1 MDLQEKLLKAI
12 GEKNLKLVRHFV
24 ESGADLNK
32 PFPPIGMTPFLTAM
46 NYFRKA
52 EEIEKLI
59 EMGGDVNKT
68 NSHRETPLMLAVECQ
83 CDSIIPWLFVDC
95 GAFLD
100 AQDMWGNTALMR
112 VLLDK
117 NIHRKK
123 KLLYAF
129 LDYGADLTN
138 LKNKKGQ
145 TAWDMMWDLILNKSP

>member
-12 GEKNLKLVRHFV
+12 EEKDLKLVRHFV

-32 PFPPIGMTPFLTAM
+32 PFPPIGMTPFLTAV

-52 EEIEKLI
+52 EDVENLI
-59 EMGGDVNKT
+59 DMGGDVNKT
-68 NSHRETPLMLAVECQ
+68 NDHGETPLMFAVRGQ
-83 CDSIIPWLFVDC
+83 CDSIIPWLFVDS
-95 GAFLD
+95 GAKLD
-100 AQDMWGNTALMR
+100 TQDTWGNTAFMR

-117 NIHRKK
+117 NIIQKK

-138 LKNKKGQ
+138 LKNKQGK
-145 TAWDMMWDLILNKSP
+145 TAWDMMWDLITHKEI